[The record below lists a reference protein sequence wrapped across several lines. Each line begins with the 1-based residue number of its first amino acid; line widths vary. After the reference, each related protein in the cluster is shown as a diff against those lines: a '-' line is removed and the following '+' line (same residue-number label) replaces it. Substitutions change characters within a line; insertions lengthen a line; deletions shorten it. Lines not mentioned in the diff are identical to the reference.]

1 MTIRARSQLWTRLR
15 PNERGVSLVALPDPL
30 AQYQC
35 EPIRCID
42 LEGCW
47 WPKVRVEHNKSGT
60 CCELDHVCWLVER
73 ERMARKRGGEWS
85 RP

>member
-1 MTIRARSQLWTRLR
+1 VIAV
-15 PNERGVSLVALPDPL
+15 PKDDPF

-35 EPIRCID
+35 EPVRCVD

-47 WPKVRVEHNKSGT
+47 WPKVRVEHKRSGT
-60 CCELDHVCWLVER
+60 VCELDHVCWLVER
-73 ERMARKRGGEWS
+73 ERRVKARGGEWS